1 MAANHGS
8 SGDGNSGGCGSG
20 RQRGLD
26 DGGGLGGYGGG
37 NRLAAAGSMR
47 RRFCIESRILG
58 MFCDRDFCHS
68 VSEAREARDE

>member
-20 RQRGLD
+20 RQRGLN

-37 NRLAAAGSMR
+37 SSSRLAADG
-47 RRFCIESRILG
+47 
-58 MFCDRDFCHS
+58 DFASIRGFWHVLRS
-68 VSEAREARDE
+68 GFLTQRDETPGDQLE